1 MADAELKTS
10 VDIIGLIDNSDVSLS
25 CASETSVVGESKSGC
40 TTPEMREISALISFK
55 GKNTFQNKI
64 RIITNKV

>member
-55 GKNTFQNKI
+55 GKNTFKKKLEYA
-64 RIITNKV
+64 IIN

>member
-55 GKNTFQNKI
+55 GKNFFQNQI
-64 RIITNKV
+64 RILTN